1 MSDGLFYEDVFYTKS
16 PEWWKEAGFDSKE
29 EIAQTIKTVA
39 VLLKNPKGSIGAQLL
54 QWRKIGGR
62 MLLLL
67 KAQHSICQAAE
78 NSIKRAN
85 DKTSERSHKKWS
97 SIEDEQLIDAVSR
110 GDISIIELSCLFGR
124 SPSAIKSRVSYLV
137 GIKRVSS
144 EIAGSFIGTI
154 NGASI
159 EGNIRGQLTKLN

>member
-1 MSDGLFYEDVFYTKS
+1 MSDGLFDEGVYYTKS
-16 PEWWKEAGFDSKE
+16 PDWWKEAGFDSKE
-29 EIAQTIKTVA
+29 EIAQTIKTVV

-54 QWRKIGGR
+54 QWRKIGGK
-62 MLLLL
+62 MLRLF

-78 NSIKRAN
+78 NTIKRSN

-97 SIEDEQLIDAVSR
+97 SIEDEQLIDAVSK
-110 GDISIIELSCLFGR
+110 GDSSIIELSCAFGR

-144 EIAGSFIGTI
+144 EIAGRFIGTL
-154 NGASI
+154 NGISI
-159 EGNIRGQLTKLN
+159 EGNIKGQLVK

>member
-1 MSDGLFYEDVFYTKS
+1 
-16 PEWWKEAGFDSKE
+16 
-29 EIAQTIKTVA
+29 
-39 VLLKNPKGSIGAQLL
+39 
-54 QWRKIGGR
+54 

-97 SIEDEQLIDAVSR
+97 SIEDEQLIDAVSK
-110 GDISIIELSCLFGR
+110 GDSSIIELSCVFGR

-144 EIAGSFIGTI
+144 EIAGRFIGTI

-159 EGNIRGQLTKLN
+159 EGNIRGQLTK